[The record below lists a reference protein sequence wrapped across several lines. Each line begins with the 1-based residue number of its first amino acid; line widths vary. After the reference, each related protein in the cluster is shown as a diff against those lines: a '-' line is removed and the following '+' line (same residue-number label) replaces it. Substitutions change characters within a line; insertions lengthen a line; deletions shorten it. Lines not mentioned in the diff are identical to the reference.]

1 MARLARRDDKVLI
14 ERLDD
19 DNLVVYEERSQT
31 AHAFNGAAVQIW
43 DALDGHRT
51 PTELAQECNV
61 DERVAREVL
70 ERLEA
75 LDLLD
80 AVPGSV
86 VSRRAVLGRAARIGG
101 VAAVAAPLITSVAVP
116 PAAMAASTCMGQAG
130 NPCTIA
136 YENENCLGDPV
147 IDVCSNDYGAPC
159 ACHTTTGCVHG
170 DGVSTKSGTC
180 Q

>member
-1 MARLARRDDKVLI
+1 MVRLARRDDIVLT

-19 DNLVVYEERSQT
+19 DSLVVYDERSQT
-31 AHAFNGAAVQIW
+31 AHALNGAAVQIW

-51 PTELAQECNV
+51 PMELAQACNV

-75 LDLLD
+75 LDLLEP
-80 AVPGSV
+80 VPGSG

-130 NPCTIA
+130 NPCTLA
-136 YENENCLGDPV
+136 YENDNCLGDPV
-147 IDVCSNDYGAPC
+147 TDVCSNDYGASC
-159 ACHTTTGCVHG
+159 TCDATSGCVHG
-170 DGVSTKSGTC
+170 DGSSTKTGTC